1 MAYIPRKKR
10 RNRVLHDIPLTPLV
24 DTALTLLIIFM
35 VASPMINN
43 VIKVTLP
50 RGNVQEGTG
59 TTQDIVVYVDHANTI
74 FFEGKS
80 VDKQAVVTRLK
91 EMLAVQSEDSV
102 VFVKADV
109 DAQYG
114 KVIELL
120 DSIKVGGVKHV
131 ALATQKHT

>member
-10 RNRVLHDIPLTPLV
+10 RNSTVTDIPLTPLV

-35 VASPMINN
+35 VTSPMINN

-50 RGNVQEGTG
+50 RGNAQEGTG
-59 TTQDIVVYVDHANTI
+59 QNQDIVVYVDQTNTV
-74 FFEGKS
+74 FFEGKPVS
-80 VDKQAVVTRLK
+80 EEAIVTLVKEAVAQAHD
-91 EMLAVQSEDSV
+91 AV

-109 DAQYG
+109 GAHYG

-120 DSIKVGGVKHV
+120 DSIKLGGPEHV